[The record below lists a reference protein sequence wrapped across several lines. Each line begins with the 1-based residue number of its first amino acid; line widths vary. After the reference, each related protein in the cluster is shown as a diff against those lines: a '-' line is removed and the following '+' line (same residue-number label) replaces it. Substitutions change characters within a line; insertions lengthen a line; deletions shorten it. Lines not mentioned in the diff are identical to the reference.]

1 MAALLLGLS
10 ASVAGAQQPKDLES
24 APSKPSGWSFWGNR
38 KMPDKKAPPAPPP
51 GPSQVERAAMEQVR
65 QMKAYFRR
73 QEVCYR
79 LEEIALENND
89 PELERQAQLLEELN
103 WQVYRQHTAG
113 LPLGPSANDEA
124 VLADRLGTG
133 KALPRAGR
141 APAGGEG
148 SAALRGPNSA
158 EERR

>member
-1 MAALLLGLS
+1 MTRPPKESERWKKIVQSFADV
-10 ASVAGAQQPKDLES
+10 SV
-24 APSKPSGWSFWGNR
+24 
-38 KMPDKKAPPAPPP
+38 
-51 GPSQVERAAMEQVR
+51 
-65 QMKAYFRR
+65 
-73 QEVCYR
+73 
-79 LEEIALENND
+79 
-89 PELERQAQLLEELN
+89 
-103 WQVYRQHTAG
+103 
-113 LPLGPSANDEA
+113 A